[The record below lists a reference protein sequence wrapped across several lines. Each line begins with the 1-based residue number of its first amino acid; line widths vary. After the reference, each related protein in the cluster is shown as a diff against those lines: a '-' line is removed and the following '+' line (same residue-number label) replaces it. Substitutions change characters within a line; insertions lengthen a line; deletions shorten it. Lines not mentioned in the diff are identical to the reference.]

1 MTERA
6 KKSKIAMEYGN
17 IFFDGFN
24 DIDDEIFESSA
35 THANTPKGIT
45 AEQLRKIWRVSN
57 EVEQQ
62 TLDVKTQLNKQDY
75 DSTLSCRLST
85 NNCMLKYNI
94 FDPLY

>member
-1 MTERA
+1 
-6 KKSKIAMEYGN
+6 MEYGN

-45 AEQLRKIWRVSN
+45 AEQLRKMWRVSN

-75 DSTLSCRLST
+75 DSTLSC
-85 NNCMLKYNI
+85 
-94 FDPLY
+94 